1 MPKLKTHK
9 GSAKRFKVTATGK
22 VVAAK
27 ANRRHNLGPKKSPNR
42 RRRLRRDHVLAK
54 GDANHVHQLLPY
66 A

>member
-1 MPKLKTHK
+1 MPKMKTHK

-22 VVAAK
+22 VMAAR

-42 RRRLRRDHVLAK
+42 KRRLRHDHVLAK
-54 GDANHVHQLLPY
+54 GDAQRVHKLLPY